1 MIQLSFYGNTL
12 ISTRRFTHPS
22 KAQVLIKHT
31 TRLLQ
36 KVFLQI
42 KQSHNKHTTKM
53 SECCTFYV
61 CADAHP
67 GFFIQTECTSKP
79 KNSTTAVQCTLPPI
93 PFTTNVAF
101 LTEDP
106 NISLMTSFTR
116 KRCSLNYYWMKKGF
130 YIKGYCEI
138 QFFLICNPYS
148 IFLCLKGVVSKQK

>member
-12 ISTRRFTHPS
+12 TRRFTHPS
-22 KAQVLIKHT
+22 KAQVCKAQPHIFYRKFFYKLSKAAINT
-31 TRLLQ
+31 QQRCLSVVLSMYAQTRIR
-36 KVFLQI
+36 VFLFR
-42 KQSHNKHTTKM
+42 QSVHQN
-53 SECCTFYV
+53 
-61 CADAHP
+61 
-67 GFFIQTECTSKP
+67 Q

-130 YIKGYCEI
+130 ISKDTVKYS
-138 QFFLICNPYS
+138 FF
-148 IFLCLKGVVSKQK
+148 